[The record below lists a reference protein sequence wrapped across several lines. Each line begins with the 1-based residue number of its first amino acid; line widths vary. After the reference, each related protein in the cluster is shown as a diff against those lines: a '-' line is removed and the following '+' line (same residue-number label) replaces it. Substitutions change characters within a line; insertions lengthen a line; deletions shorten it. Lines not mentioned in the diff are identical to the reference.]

1 MDLAREVIEG
11 ERKKD
16 WLVIDQNEKR
26 IDADYRFTE

>member
-11 ERKKD
+11 EKKKD
-16 WLVIDQNEKR
+16 LWMLGQDEES